1 MIKVTLNLQ
10 HMATKIYF
18 SDLSHMGQIVAAN
31 TIPLGIA
38 YVATYAKENIKDDI
52 DVEIF
57 KYPDDLSNYLDKDMP
72 QLACFSNFSWN
83 IKLSHEFAKR
93 IKEFS
98 PNTITVFGG
107 PNFPDKAEEQQE
119 FLKQYPAIDFYLE
132 YEGEKCFV
140 ELYNE
145 LKKLNFDKEK
155 FIKTKPLVHNIRY
168 LDGDELIRGALGDK
182 FLHLEALPSP
192 YLTGM
197 LDKFFDDTLIPMMQ
211 STRGCPFT
219 CTFCWEGG
227 SYFTKTPRYPQDRIV
242 AELNYI
248 AERVKTKDLQIT
260 DANFGMFP
268 KDIDTAKSIKDIQ
281 NKFNGYPETVLTAT
295 AKTGKERTLEI
306 VKILGTSLPA
316 TAAVQSTDVEVLT
329 NIKRKNVSQDVLVDF
344 SKGIEKEGGQ
354 SEAEIILCIEGDTK
368 EKHIKTVTDMLDAN
382 MKFIRLYQFMMLP
395 GTQSTTKETREKWQY
410 TTKFRVL
417 PRCFGTY
424 RFRDHKFPIA
434 EIEEICVAHK
444 TMPYEDYQAC
454 RSFDLTVEIF
464 NNDSILADLMNFL
477 RLNNIKR
484 SELILKV
491 HELSLKHKIFSKFYD
506 EFNKEEKD
514 NLTDNP
520 DALEDFA
527 KKPGIIEQYIDG
539 IYGTNELYKFRA
551 IAVFHHIKELHE
563 IAYEAAKYILNKNNM
578 FNEKVQNYLEELFD
592 FSILRKSDCLNT
604 NLKRNKIFHYD
615 FKKLWDNNFDMDPFE
630 VHIPKGIDVSMSH
643 SDNQIGLIRTYETQY
658 GTSLI
663 GLGRILLRA
672 NMDRLYLSVH

>member
-18 SDLSHMGQIVAAN
+18 SDLTHMGQIVAAN

-57 KYPDDLSNYLDKDMP
+57 KYPDDLSNYLDKDIP

-168 LDGDELIRGALGDK
+168 LDGDEIIRGALGDK

-227 SYFTKTPRYPQDRIV
+227 SYFTKTPRYTQDRIV

-316 TAAVQSTDVEVLT
+316 TAAVQSTDAEVLT

-410 TTKFRVL
+410 TTRYRVL

-484 SELILKV
+484 SELILKI
-491 HELSLKHKIFSKFYD
+491 HELSLKHKTFSKFYD

-520 DALEDFA
+520 DVLEDFA

-539 IYGTNELYKFRA
+539 TYGTNELYKFRA

-604 NLKRNKIFHYD
+604 NLKRNQIFHYD
-615 FKKLWDNNFDMDPFE
+615 FKKLWDNNFDMDPFD
-630 VHIPKGIDVSMSH
+630 VHIPKGIDISMSH

-672 NMDRLYLSVH
+672 NMDRLYLSVN

>member
-382 MKFIRLYQFMMLP
+382 IKFIRLYQFMMLP

>member
-18 SDLSHMGQIVAAN
+18 SDLTHMGQIVAAN

-57 KYPDDLSNYLDKDMP
+57 KYPDDLSNYLDKDIP

-168 LDGDELIRGALGDK
+168 LDGDKIIRGALGDK

-227 SYFTKTPRYPQDRIV
+227 SYFTKTPRYTQDRIV

-316 TAAVQSTDVEVLT
+316 TAAVQSTDAEVLT

-410 TTKFRVL
+410 TTRYRVL

-484 SELILKV
+484 SELILKI
-491 HELSLKHKIFSKFYD
+491 HELSLKHKTFSKFYD

-520 DALEDFA
+520 DVLEDFA

-539 IYGTNELYKFRA
+539 TYGTNELYKFRA

-604 NLKRNKIFHYD
+604 NLKRNQIFHYD
-615 FKKLWDNNFDMDPFE
+615 FKKLWDNNFDMDPFD
-630 VHIPKGIDVSMSH
+630 VHIPKGIDISMSH

-672 NMDRLYLSVH
+672 NMDRLYLSVN

>member
-1 MIKVTLNLQ
+1 
-10 HMATKIYF
+10 MATKIYF

>member
-18 SDLSHMGQIVAAN
+18 SDLTHMGQIVAAN

-57 KYPDDLSNYLDKDMP
+57 KYPDDLSNYLDKDIP

-168 LDGDELIRGALGDK
+168 LDGDKIIRGALGDK

-227 SYFTKTPRYPQDRIV
+227 SYFTKTPRYTQDRIV

-316 TAAVQSTDVEVLT
+316 TAAVQSTDAEVLT

-410 TTKFRVL
+410 TTRYRVL

-444 TMPYEDYQAC
+444 TMPYKDYQAC

-484 SELILKV
+484 SELILKI
-491 HELSLKHKIFSKFYD
+491 HELSLKHKTFSKFYD

-527 KKPGIIEQYIDG
+527 KEPGIIEQYIDG
-539 IYGTNELYKFRA
+539 TYGTNELYKFRA

-563 IAYEAAKYILNKNNM
+563 IAYEAAKHILNKNEM

-604 NLKRNKIFHYD
+604 NIKRNKVFHYD
-615 FKKLWDNNFDMDPFE
+615 FKKLWDNNFDMNPFD

-643 SDNQIGLIRTYETQY
+643 SENQIGLIRTYETQY

-672 NMDRLYLSVH
+672 NMDRLYLTIH